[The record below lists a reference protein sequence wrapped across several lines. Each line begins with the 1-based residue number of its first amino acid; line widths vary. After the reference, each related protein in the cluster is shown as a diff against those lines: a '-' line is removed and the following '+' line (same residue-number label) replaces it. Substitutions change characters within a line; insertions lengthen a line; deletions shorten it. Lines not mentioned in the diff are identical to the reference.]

1 MTIAQLIDELATVGS
16 VVGLNAE
23 VRAWYIGAEPTPLA
37 DAAHATPLE
46 VGRAVPSP
54 PWGGCG
60 VEKACGE
67 NEAQHPAHDGGWG
80 PTSLPLNADASCGL
94 PQQRMPCA
102 APLLPLDVLRTVS
115 VLAGFDRVTQCSTG
129 VIQIKP

>member
-1 MTIAQLIDELATVGS
+1 MTIEQLIDELATVGA

-23 VRAWYIGAEPTPLA
+23 VRAWYIGAEPTPL
-37 DAAHATPLE
+37 E

-54 PWGGCG
+54 PCGVCG
-60 VEKACGE
+60 VEQATEPQRSRCPE
-67 NEAQHPAHDGGWG
+67 YDRHSCLSRPSAAICPQIDGQECPSYFQQ
-80 PTSLPLNADASCGL
+80 PT
-94 PQQRMPCA
+94 QRACA